1 LLSEWAKYDDNQI
14 CRGCNSDRLE
24 VEQMPAPDA
33 DLLDLRRAVP
43 QSMPVQFL
51 DLEAEHIPVD
61 SDDSSGQ
68 TNEDSDTDMSSF
80 IDDTPIDLTLTEMH
94 ELQHL
99 AHDAA
104 KKLPITAALLRS
116 LAQPI
121 VAVTASAG
129 AAASVAA
136 VPKGDE

>member
-1 LLSEWAKYDDNQI
+1 
-14 CRGCNSDRLE
+14 
-24 VEQMPAPDA
+24 MPAPDA